1 MSSIVVQTRGR
12 CIQITDS
19 QLCWCPRFFPP
30 EPHLLD
36 QTICGQ
42 CGHSIHAHVDLVSLT
57 VFHHPARQC
66 ASYAQQSLLMY
77 TCTCGAPFAEHNPTH
92 KSHHIPALWTV
103 VRIFYPEIYGPFPS
117 DTTGNYSNDAPNSFS
132 PNTTSSDYNTV
143 ISSGN
148 ARNVSLTAA
157 STSSHSAASTL
168 SAIQHDTIQ
177 TLGYSSDGYPAQ
189 YPSHA
194 GPPESGATNESLK
207 YQDYGDAMH
216 PEPPEGSSGS
226 YGT

>member
-1 MSSIVVQTRGR
+1 
-12 CIQITDS
+12 
-19 QLCWCPRFFPP
+19 
-30 EPHLLD
+30 
-36 QTICGQ
+36 
-42 CGHSIHAHVDLVSLT
+42 
-57 VFHHPARQC
+57 
-66 ASYAQQSLLMY
+66 MY

-117 DTTGNYSNDAPNSFS
+117 DTTGNYSNDAPNSLS
-132 PNTTSSDYNTV
+132 PSTTSSDYNTV

-177 TLGYSSDGYPAQ
+177 TLGCSSDGCPAQ

-194 GPPESGATNESLK
+194 RQRVARRMRVSNTRIMGMRCTLSPLKAHRAHMALDSCLLASTSLHVTLILSSIAHCP
-207 YQDYGDAMH
+207 QIRCWRLIIHTMH
-216 PEPPEGSSGS
+216 SAF
-226 YGT
+226 